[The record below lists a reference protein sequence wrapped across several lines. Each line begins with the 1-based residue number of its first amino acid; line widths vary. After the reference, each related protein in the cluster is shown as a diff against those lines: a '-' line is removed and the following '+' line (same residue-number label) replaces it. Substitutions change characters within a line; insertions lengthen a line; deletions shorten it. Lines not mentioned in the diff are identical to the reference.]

1 MFCKVCKDA
10 GKSEIQY
17 TSHWVRNVSGPSGK
31 VVCPT
36 LLSQKCKYCK
46 EQGHTPKHCPK
57 LEVKNKQQNQSTHS
71 HSYKLSQRSRELCSS
86 PPPVPFKEQHLV
98 QRARQLCYS
107 PPPPPAPS
115 NPKVITFHSTPVGK
129 KTNYFQLLTVEEAE
143 TKDAETKDAETKDA
157 ENYKKN
163 LEKNFPTLGQE
174 KTMKIVN
181 AIFPK
186 QTYCSMVS
194 VTTKKNTTQNKRDD
208 SPTPTPTPSPM
219 ASRPNTPPMAPKK
232 LPTVKEEEEA
242 VPMTTSWADMD

>member
-86 PPPVPFKEQHLV
+86 PPP
-98 QRARQLCYS
+98 
-107 PPPPPAPS
+107 PPPAPS

-129 KTNYFQLLTVEEAE
+129 KTNYFQLLTVE
-143 TKDAETKDAETKDA
+143 DAETKDAETKDA

-232 LPTVKEEEEA
+232 LPTVKEEEA